1 MGCPRC
7 GGGNRSRNITTPS
20 SVGGVRPG
28 GIYYP
33 GRPVTPSAG
42 SVNTVPSNAIRDAIG
57 GLRYVP
63 PTKP

>member
-7 GGGNRSRNITTPS
+7 GGPSRNRNITTPS

-28 GIYYP
+28 GIFYP
-33 GRPVTPSAG
+33 GRPVTPSVGGA
-42 SVNTVPSNAIRDAIG
+42 NTVPRNSIRDAIG